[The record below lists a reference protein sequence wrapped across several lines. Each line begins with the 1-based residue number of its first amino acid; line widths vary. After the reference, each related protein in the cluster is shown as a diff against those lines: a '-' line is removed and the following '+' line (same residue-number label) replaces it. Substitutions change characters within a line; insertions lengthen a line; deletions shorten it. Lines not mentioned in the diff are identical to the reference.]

1 MLVDIAI
8 IVRLFYS
15 RQREILSANL
25 KSHRDLSFCVYIVLK
40 QPVNY

>member
-8 IVRLFYS
+8 IVSLFS